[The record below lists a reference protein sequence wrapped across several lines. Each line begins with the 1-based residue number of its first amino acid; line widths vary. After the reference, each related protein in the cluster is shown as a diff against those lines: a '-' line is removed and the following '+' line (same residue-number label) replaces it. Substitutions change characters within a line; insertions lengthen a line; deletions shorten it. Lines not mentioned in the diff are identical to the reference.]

1 MRGAPA
7 IAIVGCLSL
16 AVELLG
22 KKFDSVRSLAD
33 FIVEKLENLV
43 TSRPTAVNMKEAA
56 VRFSDLAKSEAKKEI
71 TVDELRNLYVLL
83 NALCSNNLETYLVY
97 VTRFALMMLVMWIE
111 HCIAPDEWGYQLNI
125 FISPQTPTLRVP
137 MRSTSL
143 RHF

>member
-22 KKFDSVRSLAD
+22 KKFDSVHSLAD
-33 FIVEKLENLV
+33 FIVEKLEYLV

-83 NALCSNNLETYLVY
+83 NALSYILYIYDLQY
-97 VTRFALMMLVMWIE
+97 RRFVTK
-111 HCIAPDEWGYQLNI
+111 P
-125 FISPQTPTLRVP
+125 S
-137 MRSTSL
+137 
-143 RHF
+143 